1 MWSARAGRTPH
12 LSATSPA
19 GYSPRPSSTRTAA
32 AESGKTE
39 VIASTRIWR
48 YLHMEGAIT
57 TWHARLPATRRRL

>member
-39 VIASTRIWR
+39 LLRVPAFSGTYTWRGDHNVARALARDAS
-48 YLHMEGAIT
+48 
-57 TWHARLPATRRRL
+57 